1 MQNIRVNKFELRDTL
16 TKNRAE
22 HRKIFEEAVEGYR
35 KEVISR
41 LEDHLERVKEGSLI
55 RVYVSLPQPS
65 DHTADY
71 DRALQMLEWSLDE
84 EIEIDEQ
91 TFSELVMDDWSWK
104 REFLTTNSAYS
115 MLAERSAA
123 KL

>member
-1 MQNIRVNKFELRDTL
+1 MQKIRVNTIELAKTL

-35 KEVISR
+35 KKVIEL

-55 RVYVSLPQPS
+55 RVYISLPQPS

-71 DRALQMLEWSLDE
+71 DRALQVLDWSLDD

-91 TFSELVMDDWSWK
+91 TFAELVMDDWQWK
-104 REFLTTNSAYS
+104 REFFTTNSAYS
-115 MLAERSAA
+115 VTAAAGLA
-123 KL
+123 